1 MIDFR
6 DILAPEC
13 TRFGIEARS
22 QKAALEEASG
32 WIGRRHREIS
42 ARRLTECLLARER
55 LGSTGIGDGV
65 AIPHCRSAMC
75 AAPVA
80 AFMTAQAPLDFDA
93 PDEQP
98 VDLLLVLAVPEG
110 GQEAHLKIL
119 GTLARVFHAAANRAS
134 LRAAGSSA
142 LLYETL
148 LRQTRQVQGMDSG

>member
-13 TRFGIEARS
+13 TRCGIAVRS
-22 QKAALEEASG
+22 QKAALEEASS
-32 WIGRRHREIS
+32 WIGRRHRHIS

-75 AAPVA
+75 TVPVA
-80 AFMTAQAPLDFDA
+80 AFLTAHAPLDFDA

-110 GQEAHLKIL
+110 AQEAHLKIL
-119 GTLARVFHAAANRAS
+119 GTLARVFHAAANRTA
-134 LRAAGSSA
+134 LRAADSDA
-142 LLYETL
+142 LLHETL
-148 LRQTRQVQGMDSG
+148 LRQVHGVQSAQPE